1 MLKRLQ
7 SKRSLTPTQLIV
19 LTYVLVILGGGS
31 LLSLPLSLKSGE
43 FNNILDAFFTATS
56 AVCVTGLT
64 VVDTGT
70 FYSMFGHAVILLLIQ
85 MGGLGIITA
94 TAFYALLLGK
104 RIGLKE
110 RLVLKEALKHDSL
123 GGVVRLVKAI
133 LLITLV
139 AEATGALLLSLA
151 FLKYFSP
158 LKALWYGAFHAV
170 SAFCNAGFDIL
181 GQEFSAYSSLIFLQ
195 NDKLVLLTIATLIVL
210 GGLGFTVV
218 LDVLKQRRF
227 RQLSLHS
234 KLALVSSACL
244 ILLGLLFFFFTE
256 SGTLWKEMTMVD
268 RLLNSFFLSV
278 TSRAAGFSTVDLN
291 QAVPA
296 TLLVLMLLMFVGASP
311 AGTGS
316 GIKTTTLT
324 VLFLAAISRMRAR
337 GDLVVFNRRIDK
349 DTILR
354 ALTVTVL
361 AFGVIFIAIILLSFF
376 DSHEIMKLMFEA
388 FSAFGTGLGIG
399 ITPDLSAGAKIVII
413 FLMFF
418 GRLGPLTLAF
428 ALLERSARKE
438 PIKFPQGNVIIG

>member
-1 MLKRLQ
+1 M
-7 SKRSLTPTQLIV
+7 
-19 LTYVLVILGGGS
+19 
-31 LLSLPLSLKSGE
+31 
-43 FNNILDAFFTATS
+43 
-56 AVCVTGLT
+56 
-64 VVDTGT
+64 
-70 FYSMFGHAVILLLIQ
+70 
-85 MGGLGIITA
+85 
-94 TAFYALLLGK
+94 GK

-244 ILLGLLFFFFTE
+244 ILLGLLFFFLPSPNLVE
-256 SGTLWKEMTMVD
+256 GNDDGRPLAQ
-268 RLLNSFFLSV
+268 LFFLSV

-324 VLFLAAISRMRAR
+324 VLFLAAISRMRP
-337 GDLVVFNRRIDK
+337 G
-349 DTILR
+349 
-354 ALTVTVL
+354 
-361 AFGVIFIAIILLSFF
+361 
-376 DSHEIMKLMFEA
+376 
-388 FSAFGTGLGIG
+388 
-399 ITPDLSAGAKIVII
+399 
-413 FLMFF
+413 
-418 GRLGPLTLAF
+418 
-428 ALLERSARKE
+428 
-438 PIKFPQGNVIIG
+438 